1 MYNGEQE
8 VPVQKIA
15 ASSLAEC
22 KEKLFKMFGHEYTIR
37 GKRQI
42 LHGGF
47 LGLGQKEWVEV
58 SYTVDNGVQQ
68 PLQVQNTVQ
77 PLRTS
82 ADDEIAAFK
91 KNKDELLKAAA
102 SSTQMAS
109 INSKI
114 TEMQT
119 TLTKQIQN
127 LASVSAE
134 KHPTIKKIEEL
145 LAENEFTFSYINEIS
160 DRIRASFSLEALDD
174 IKTVE
179 RSVVDWIG
187 QSLIIAPERTPRP
200 PHVVVI
206 VGPTG
211 VGKTTTITKFA
222 VKMVMDAKTA
232 HQALPELCIITIDS
246 MRVGAYEQISKF
258 GNIIGTQVQKAE
270 SVEDLKKIYEEK
282 KDSVDAIFIDTSGYS
297 PNDSVHIGEMKS
309 LLQID
314 GLNPDVYLSVAA
326 STKARDLENIMEN
339 YEPFHYN
346 SVIVTKCDESHQYG
360 NIISVLSEKHK
371 SLSYITDGQY
381 VTRNIRHADIIDFL
395 INLSGFDVDR
405 VHIEDEFGDK

>member
-1 MYNGEQE
+1 MYSGEQDA
-8 VPVQKIA
+8 PVQKIA
-15 ASSLAEC
+15 AATLAEC

-47 LGLGQKEWVEV
+47 LGLGQREWVEV
-58 SYTVDNGVQQ
+58 TYTVNAGADFSKPAPAVPVQKT
-68 PLQVQNTVQ
+68 PG
-77 PLRTS
+77 
-82 ADDEIAAFK
+82 DEIAAFK
-91 KNKDELLKAAA
+91 KNRDDFLKAAA
-102 SSTQMAS
+102 VSSQMTTLDT
-109 INSKI
+109 KF
-114 TEMQT
+114 TELQNA
-119 TLTKQIQN
+119 LTKQIQN
-127 LASVSAE
+127 IAVPSSG
-134 KHPTIKKIEEL
+134 KHPTIQKIEEL
-145 LAENEFTFSYINEIS
+145 LADNEFSYSYITYIS
-160 DRIRASFSLEALDD
+160 DKIKSSFSLDTLDD
-174 IKTVE
+174 FKAVE
-179 RSVVDWIG
+179 RKVVDWIG
-187 QSLIIAPERTPRP
+187 ESVSIVPERAVRP

-222 VKMVMDAKTA
+222 VKMVMDAKKA
-232 HQALPELCIITIDS
+232 HQALPELCIVTIDS
-246 MRVGAYEQISKF
+246 MRVGAYEQISKY
-258 GNIIGTQVQKAE
+258 GDIIGTQVQKAE
-270 SVEDLKKIYEEK
+270 TVEDMRKIYDERRN
-282 KDSVDAIFIDTSGYS
+282 SADAIFIDTSGYS

-360 NIISVLSEKHK
+360 NIISVLHSKHK

-381 VTRNIRHADIIDFL
+381 VTRNLRHADVIDFL

-405 VHIEDEFGDK
+405 VHIEDVFGEK

>member
-1 MYNGEQE
+1 MYNGEQD
-8 VPVQKIA
+8 VPVQKISA
-15 ASSLAEC
+15 GSLAEC

-58 SYTVDNGVQQ
+58 TYSVNNGNDNHQYAAAQ
-68 PLQVQNTVQ
+68 PQKT
-77 PLRTS
+77 PE
-82 ADDEIAAFK
+82 DEIAAFK
-91 KNKDELLKAAA
+91 KNRDDFLKAAA
-102 SSTQMAS
+102 VSNQMTTLDTKFS
-109 INSKI
+109 
-114 TEMQT
+114 ELQT
-119 TLTKQIQN
+119 NLTKQIQSI
-127 LASVSAE
+127 AVSAD

-145 LAENEFTFSYINEIS
+145 LAENEFTYSFISTIS
-160 DRIRASFSLEALDD
+160 DRIKSSFSLEALDD
-174 IKTVE
+174 FKKVE
-179 RSVVDWIG
+179 RTVVDWIG
-187 QSLIIAPERTPRP
+187 ESISIIPERAVRP

-222 VKMVMDAKTA
+222 VKMVMDAKKA
-232 HQALPELCIITIDS
+232 HYALPELCIVTIDS
-246 MRVGAYEQISKF
+246 MRVGAYEQISKY
-258 GNIIGTQVQKAE
+258 GEIIGTQVQKAE
-270 SVEDLKKIYEEK
+270 SVDDMKKIYEEK
-282 KDSVDAIFIDTSGYS
+282 KDCADAIFIDTSGYS

-309 LLQID
+309 LLQIE

-360 NIISVLSEKHK
+360 NIISVLNTKHK
-371 SLSYITDGQY
+371 SMSYITDGQY
-381 VTRNIRHADIIDFL
+381 VTRNLRRAHVIDFL

-405 VHIEDEFGDK
+405 VHIEDLFGEK

>member
-1 MYNGEQE
+1 MYNGEQD
-8 VPVQKIA
+8 VPVQKISA
-15 ASSLAEC
+15 ATLSEC
-22 KEKLFKMFGHEYTIR
+22 KERLFKMFGHEYTIR

-58 SYTVDNGVQQ
+58 TYTVNNSGDFSSPVASVQ
-68 PLQVQNTVQ
+68 LQK
-77 PLRTS
+77 TS
-82 ADDEIAAFK
+82 DDEIAAFR
-91 KNKDELLKAAA
+91 KNRDDFLKAAA
-102 SSTQMAS
+102 VSNQMTTLDTKFS
-109 INSKI
+109 ELQN
-114 TEMQT
+114 

-127 LASVSAE
+127 ISVTSSE
-134 KHPTIKKIEEL
+134 KHPTVKKIEEL
-145 LAENEFTFSYINEIS
+145 LADNEFTYSYISDIS
-160 DRIRASFSLEALDD
+160 ARIKSSFSLEALEDF
-174 IKTVE
+174 KTVQ
-179 RSVVDWIG
+179 RKVVDWIG
-187 QSLIIAPERTPRP
+187 ESITITPEKVMRP

-222 VKMVMDAKTA
+222 VKMVMDAKKA
-232 HQALPELCIITIDS
+232 HLGLPELCIVTIDS
-246 MRVGAYEQISKF
+246 MRVGAYEQISKY
-258 GNIIGTQVQKAE
+258 GDIIGTQVQKAE
-270 SVEDLKKIYEEK
+270 TVEDMRKIYDEK
-282 KDSVDAIFIDTSGYS
+282 KDSADAIFIDTSGYS

-314 GLNPDVYLSVAA
+314 GLNPDVYLSVSA

-360 NIISVLSEKHK
+360 NIISVLHEKHK
-371 SLSYITDGQY
+371 GLSYITDGQY
-381 VTRNIRHADIIDFL
+381 VTRNLRHADVINFL

-405 VHIEDEFGDK
+405 VHIEDVFGEK